1 MRKMIFSLLSAS
13 AAVLGSTAALADA
26 PLVSGG
32 TATFTGGTGGLGA
45 GETLF
50 ASFSPGSTGGVSP
63 SMIYT
68 GSTSGI
74 AADPAVGGQ
83 GDPYLAVLTGQTATF
98 TFTGGLSQLGL
109 DYGSADAYNSFQLFF
124 SNGTNQILSGQ
135 NIIDFGTADGD
146 QSAARTNGRL
156 TFLAGAGPSITGLT
170 LTSSGNSLEVDN
182 FGITAAVPEPGTW
195 AMMLL
200 GFGGMGVA
208 LRRRRKLTNIAQL
221 A

>member
-1 MRKMIFSLLSAS
+1 MRKIIVSLMFAT
-13 AAVLGSTAALADA
+13 ATVLGSTAALADA
-26 PLVSGG
+26 PLTSGG

-45 GETLF
+45 GETLY
-50 ASFSPGSTGGVSP
+50 ASFSPGSTGGVPP

-68 GSTSGI
+68 GSPSGI

-83 GDPYLAVLTGQTATF
+83 GDPYLAVLAGQTATF
-98 TFTGGLSQLGL
+98 AFAGGLSQLGL
-109 DYGSADAYNSFQLFF
+109 DYGSADTYNFFQLFF
-124 SNGTNQILSGQ
+124 SNGTNQILTGQ

-146 QSAARTNGRL
+146 QAAPRTNGRL

-170 LTSSGNSLEVDN
+170 LTSSANSLEVDN
-182 FGITAAVPEPGTW
+182 FGVISAVPEPSTW

-200 GFGGMGVA
+200 GFGAMGVSV
-208 LRRRRKLTNIAQL
+208 RRRRRTNNLLQA

>member
-1 MRKMIFSLLSAS
+1 MRKMIFSLLFAS

-26 PLVSGG
+26 PLASGG

-45 GETLF
+45 GETLY
-50 ASFSPGSTGGVSP
+50 ASFSPGSTAGVNP

-68 GSTSGI
+68 GSASGI

-83 GDPYLAVLTGQTATF
+83 GDPYLAVLTGETATF
-98 TFTGGLSQLGL
+98 TFAGGLSQLGL
-109 DYGSADAYNSFQLFF
+109 DYGSADAYNFFQLFF

-146 QSAARTNGRL
+146 QSAPRTNGRL
-156 TFLAGAGPSITGLT
+156 TFFAGAGPAITGLT
-170 LTSSGNSLEVDN
+170 LTSTGNSLEVDN
-182 FGITAAVPEPGTW
+182 FGVTAAVPEPGTW

-200 GFGGMGVA
+200 GFGAVGFSV
-208 LRRRRKLTNIAQL
+208 RRKRPATLMQA

>member
-1 MRKMIFSLLSAS
+1 MRKTIFSLVSAT
-13 AAVLGSTAALADA
+13 AAMLGSTAALADA
-26 PLVSGG
+26 PLTSGG

-68 GSTSGI
+68 GSTPGI

-83 GDPYLAVLTGQTATF
+83 GDPYLAVLTGQSATF
-98 TFTGGLSQLGL
+98 TFAGGLSQLGL
-109 DYGSADAYNSFQLFF
+109 DYGSADSYNFFQLFF

-135 NIIDFGTADGD
+135 NIIDFGTADGNQTD
-146 QSAARTNGRL
+146 PRTNGRL
-156 TFLAGAGPSITGLT
+156 TFFAGSGPSITGLT

-182 FGITAAVPEPGTW
+182 FGTIAAVPEPGSW
-195 AMMLL
+195 ALMLM
-200 GFGGMGVA
+200 GFAGIGVA
-208 LRRRRKLTNIAQL
+208 LRRRRKNDMVQFA
-221 A
+221 